1 MRKIPELLCPAGTM
15 AALKAALHFGAD
27 AVYGG
32 MKRFGLRAFAGNFD
46 EAQLKEAVALCHA
59 AGKKFYLTMN
69 VFPFDDQMDDFV
81 EKARIAHEIGVDAAI
96 VSDIGA
102 VVTLRK
108 QVPGLALH
116 VSTQASTVNTAAVKH
131 YQQLGCERVILAR
144 ETSIERIGKM
154 IGRLDG
160 VEVRQSLTSDSD
172 CVQSPS
178 EAGGCNQRTPA
189 GIEIETFVHGAAC
202 MAYSGRCLLSAAM
215 VGRSGNQGECAQPCR
230 WQYHVVEEKRPG
242 EYWPVCE
249 DDNGTYIFSAKDLC
263 LMPVLPQLIE
273 AGVASLKI
281 EGRMKT
287 EYYVATVTAA
297 YRRAL
302 DLYAEGPAAFA
313 DELPALMAELA
324 CASHRDSDTGFAL
337 EKPQNPGDGSPAG
350 GAEGFHQEREYIAR
364 AVQDSRAGE
373 NARFLLKNRFHA
385 GDELELLTPNG
396 VMAVKA
402 VPFIRE
408 KTGET
413 VDTLGIGGEIIA
425 MQVDCDV
432 RAGDILRG
440 EVRNHRR

>member
-1 MRKIPELLCPAGTM
+1 MMKIPELLCPAGTM
-15 AALKAALHFGAD
+15 EALKTALHFGAD

-46 EAQLKEAVALCHA
+46 EAQLREAVALCHA

-102 VVTLRK
+102 VVTLRER
-108 QVPGLALH
+108 VPGLALH

-131 YQQLGCERVILAR
+131 YQSLGCERVILAR
-144 ETSIERIGKM
+144 ETSIDRMGRM
-154 IGRLDG
+154 IANLD
-160 VEVRQSLTSDSD
+160 RM
-172 CVQSPS
+172 
-178 EAGGCNQRTPA
+178 
-189 GIEIETFVHGAAC
+189 EIECFVHGAAC

-249 DDNGTYIFSAKDLC
+249 DDNGTYIFSARDLC
-263 LMPVLPQLIE
+263 LMPVLPRLIG

-302 DLYAEGPAAFA
+302 DLYARSAAAFET
-313 DELPALMAELA
+313 ELPTLMAELA
-324 CASHRDSDTGFAL
+324 CASHRDSDAGFAL
-337 EKPQNPGDGSPAG
+337 GKPKVPG

-364 AVQDSRAGE
+364 AVADSRAGE
-373 NARFLLKNRFHA
+373 PARFLLKNRFHA
-385 GDELELLTPNG
+385 GDDLELLTPAG
-396 VMAVKA
+396 VKPVKA
-402 VPFIRE
+402 VSFLRE
-408 KTGET
+408 RTGET
-413 VDTLGIGGEIIA
+413 VDTLGVGGEIIA
-425 MQVDCDV
+425 MQVRHDV
-432 RAGDILRG
+432 QVGDILRG

>member
-1 MRKIPELLCPAGTM
+1 MMIPELLCPAGTM
-15 AALKAALHFGAD
+15 DALRTALHFGAD

-46 EAQLKEAVALCHA
+46 EAQLREAVALCHA

-69 VFPFDDQMDDFV
+69 IFPFDDQMADFV
-81 EKARIAHEIGVDAAI
+81 ETARIAHSIGVDAAI

-102 VVTLRK
+102 IVTLRE

-131 YQQLGCERVILAR
+131 YRSLGCERVILAR
-144 ETSIERIGKM
+144 ETSLERIANM
-154 IGRLDG
+154 TANLEN
-160 VEVRQSLTSDSD
+160 V
-172 CVQSPS
+172 
-178 EAGGCNQRTPA
+178 
-189 GIEIETFVHGAAC
+189 EIETFVHGAAC

-242 EYWPVCE
+242 EYMPVCE

-302 DLYAEGPAAFA
+302 DLYAESPAAFEA
-313 DELPALMAELA
+313 ELPTLMAELA

-337 EKPQNPGDGSPAG
+337 DKPSFPGGV
-350 GAEGFHQEREYIAR
+350 EGFHQDREYIAR
-364 AVQDSRAGE
+364 AIADSRAGD

-385 GDELELLTPNG
+385 GDDLELLTPAG
-396 VMAVKA
+396 VKNVKA
-402 VPFIRE
+402 VSFLRE
-408 KTGET
+408 KTGEM

-425 MQVDCDV
+425 MSVNWDV

>member
-1 MRKIPELLCPAGTM
+1 MKKVPELLCPAGTM
-15 AALKAALHFGAD
+15 ESLRAALHFGAD

-46 EAQLKEAVALCHA
+46 EDQLREAVALCHG

-81 EKARIAHEIGVDAAI
+81 ETARIAQSIGVDAAI
-96 VSDIGA
+96 VSDLGA
-102 VVTLRK
+102 VVTLREK
-108 QVPGLALH
+108 LPELALH

-144 ETSIERIGKM
+144 ETSIERMKAM
-154 IGRLDG
+154 ISNLDG
-160 VEVRQSLTSDSD
+160 M
-172 CVQSPS
+172 
-178 EAGGCNQRTPA
+178 
-189 GIEIETFVHGAAC
+189 EIETFVHGAAC
-202 MAYSGRCLLSAAM
+202 MAYSGRCLLSAALT
-215 VGRSGNQGECAQPCR
+215 GRSGNQGACAQPCR

-242 EYWPVCE
+242 EYLPVCE
-249 DDNGTYIFSAKDLC
+249 DDHGTYIFSAKDLC
-263 LMPVLPQLIE
+263 LMPVLPRLID
-273 AGVASLKI
+273 AGVSSLKI

-302 DLYAEGPAAFA
+302 DLYAESPAAFEA
-313 DELPALMAELA
+313 ALPSLMAELA

-337 EKPQNPGDGSPAG
+337 EAPQQPG

-364 AVQDSRAGE
+364 AVADSRAGE
-373 NARFLLKNRFHA
+373 PARFLLKNRFYA
-385 GDELELLTPNG
+385 GDALELLTPEG
-396 VMAVKA
+396 VKPVKA
-402 VPFIRE
+402 VPFLRE

-413 VDTLGIGGEIIA
+413 IETLGVGGEIIA
-425 MQVDCDV
+425 MQVGWDV
-432 RAGDILRG
+432 RSGDLLRG

>member
-1 MRKIPELLCPAGTM
+1 MKTPELLCPAGSM
-15 AALKAALHFGAD
+15 EALKAALHFGAD

-46 EAQLKEAVALCHA
+46 ENQLKEAVELCHA

-81 EKARIAHEIGVDAAI
+81 ETARIAHAIGVDAAI

-102 VVTLRK
+102 VVTLRE
-108 QVPGLALH
+108 QVPELPLH
-116 VSTQASTVNTAAVKH
+116 ISTQASTVNTAAVKH
-131 YQQLGCERVILAR
+131 YQALGCERVILAR
-144 ETSIERIGKM
+144 ETSIERMRSM
-154 IGRLDG
+154 ISHLDG
-160 VEVRQSLTSDSD
+160 IEV
-172 CVQSPS
+172 
-178 EAGGCNQRTPA
+178 
-189 GIEIETFVHGAAC
+189 ETFVHGAAC

-263 LMPVLPQLIE
+263 LMPVLPQLVE

-302 DLYAEGPAAFA
+302 DLYAQSPDAFA
-313 DELPALMAELA
+313 AELPSLMAELA

-337 EKPQNPGDGSPAG
+337 DKPQYPG

-364 AVQDSRAGE
+364 AVQCSKAGE

-385 GDELELLTPNG
+385 GDDLELLTPDG
-396 VMAVKA
+396 VKRVKA
-402 VPFIRE
+402 VPFLRE
-408 KTGET
+408 KTGEM
-413 VDTLGIGGEIIA
+413 VDTLGVGGEIIA
-425 MQVDCDV
+425 MQTDCDV
-432 RAGDILRG
+432 CEGDILRG